1 MYEVYTLKG
10 KKMKSDV
17 VMTRQQAD
25 EWIAHLENI
34 FSVVRLLDA
43 EDIKKRIDGVK
54 QILLLSCQC
63 YSFWNRQE

>member
-1 MYEVYTLKG
+1 
-10 KKMKSDV
+10 MKSDV

-43 EDIKKRIDGVK
+43 EDIKKRIDGLETDTPVTPNWK
-54 QILLLSCQC
+54 VSEAKYLK
-63 YSFWNRQE
+63 YKK

>member
-1 MYEVYTLKG
+1 MRFTHQRG

-43 EDIKKRIDGVK
+43 EDIKKRIDGVETDTPVT
-54 QILLLSCQC
+54 C
-63 YSFWNRQE
+63 